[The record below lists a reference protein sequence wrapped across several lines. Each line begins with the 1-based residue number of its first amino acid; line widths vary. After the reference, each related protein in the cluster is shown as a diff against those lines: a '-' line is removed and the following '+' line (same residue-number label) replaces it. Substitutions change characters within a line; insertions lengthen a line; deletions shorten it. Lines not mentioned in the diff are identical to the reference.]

1 MDEYGKIFRK
11 YSNDKLNICME
22 SYNPDV
28 EKYHEVILR
37 MKAKS
42 YKQVI
47 INSELMIEIL
57 NAVIMNEGYILG
69 INFTDN
75 TDENLKIDVKNFVL
89 KIRKD
94 RLQFINLK
102 ELLKWALDNN
112 SIDIFNIELYYNKIH
127 YTVYSNGLIMGNK
140 LNLIFEDIIE
150 KVLDNY
156 LS

>member
-11 YSNDKLNICME
+11 YSNDKLNICTE

-37 MKAKS
+37 MKAKG

-57 NAVIMNEGYILG
+57 NAIIMNEGYILG

-75 TDENLKIDVKNFVL
+75 TDENLKIDVKNLVL

-112 SIDIFNIELYYNKIH
+112 SIDIFNIELYYNKNP

-140 LNLIFEDIIE
+140 LNLIFKGILE